1 MLELLNRCDA
11 RRSGVAQD
19 PDLYPY
25 LAELLEDASRVVLD
39 YLAEDLSE
47 YERSGFASRTMV
59 RLLERARCLADAD
72 RIATKFAA

>member
-1 MLELLNRCDA
+1 
-11 RRSGVAQD
+11 
-19 PDLYPY
+19 
-25 LAELLEDASRVVLD
+25 LLEDASRVVLD